1 MASAGIDA
9 EHRLLHLGLRYG
21 PLDEDVIVPGPAGEA
36 GRPESTLRAFT
47 RSEPQ
52 PTPQEFTTMAIITLY
67 RRPVWPR
74 IAVGVFLFVAIM
86 FVAGEVFTSGL

>member
-1 MASAGIDA
+1 
-9 EHRLLHLGLRYG
+9 
-21 PLDEDVIVPGPAGEA
+21 
-36 GRPESTLRAFT
+36 
-47 RSEPQ
+47 
-52 PTPQEFTTMAIITLY
+52 MAIITLY